1 MMMRQVDVLEVRPK
15 KRVLSIRNRQ
25 EQFAF
30 YSVIAAAGTARG
42 LRSSCSFSP
51 GLCCFH
57 NSPGPAAA
65 EHLRQKFVGQRDPL
79 RINSVLAH
87 EQPARQALI
96 EFMQAVAG
104 RDLGYL
110 QPLRQNV
117 PIKM

>member
-51 GLCCFH
+51 VLCCFH
-57 NSPGPAAA
+57 NSPVRA
-65 EHLRQKFVGQRDPL
+65 EEGMWTEVC
-79 RINSVLAH
+79 V
-87 EQPARQALI
+87 
-96 EFMQAVAG
+96 
-104 RDLGYL
+104 GYL
-110 QPLRQNV
+110 RWGIMSVRQRTEGTSTGKRSWTYLSPRPPL
-117 PIKM
+117 KF